1 MNKEETTFVLAIIK
15 AAYPNSFKN
24 MTDADA
30 RATVNV
36 WQMNFS
42 DVPADIVLIAVY
54 KTISVSEFP
63 PTVAAIRN
71 KFRSIYIESN
81 IELNNSCGGTQ
92 AAAKYGRICRILQPY
107 YSARNCP
114 EMRLTDI
121 LSNLSIEHG
130 AGQIRATSGEND
142 ALPKGEGGSK

>member
-36 WQMNFS
+36 WQLNFS
-42 DVPADIVLIAVY
+42 EIPADIVLIAVY
-54 KTISVSEFP
+54 KTISVSVFP
-63 PTVAAIRN
+63 PTVADIRN
-71 KFRSIYIESN
+71 KFRSIYIESD
-81 IELNNSCGGTQ
+81 IEYHNAEPLSDER
-92 AAAKYGRICRILQPY
+92 AKFQRIREILQPY
-107 YSARNCP
+107 FCTRNCP

-121 LSNLSIEHG
+121 LNNLSSNNG
-130 AGQIRATSGEND
+130 AGQIGANAGESG
-142 ALPKGEGGSK
+142 ALPNINGGSK

>member
-63 PTVAAIRN
+63 PTVAAIR
-71 KFRSIYIESN
+71 KMFRSIYIEADILFNESKPLSPDA
-81 IELNNSCGGTQ
+81 E
-92 AAAKYGRICRILQPY
+92 KYHRIKKILQPY
-107 YSARNCP
+107 FIARNCP

-121 LSNLSIEHG
+121 LNNLSIEHG
-130 AGQIRATSGEND
+130 TGQIGATTGKIN
-142 ALPKGEGGSK
+142 ALQKNEGGSK